1 MIRRPGAG
9 RLGSLP
15 TSYGGGGTDEL
26 GGSQSS
32 SYGSAYGSGG
42 GIPASPASGGYSGGY
57 AAASPGVYGTNTT
70 NGYGTGGYAGGGG
83 GGGYSSGGGG
93 GGYSGS
99 QNAYGHGGAYGGPL
113 SSSTAYSNGN
123 SEFKDKRRGGSSGN
137 SIITKVLYY
146 LKQPSTWPILSTIF
160 FMILTYRYRSNF
172 NAVLKIMDL
181 KKGTIKDIHQAWE
194 DFHGDHSTKSRH
206 LSTMHEQH
214 SKLNQRLTECEAAK
228 RNAFKERDEIRVKYE
243 KNPPNHATTATA
255 ASDKQ
260 SDDLKLQ
267 LEQREKAIREQ
278 LSLLQNAT
286 QRESRRS
293 AIERYVYINIY
304 IFFQWNR

>member
-9 RLGSLP
+9 RGGSLP
-15 TSYGGGGTDEL
+15 TSYGGVGGTDEL

-32 SYGSAYGSGG
+32 YGSAYGSGGG

-57 AAASPGVYGTNTT
+57 AAASPGVYGNNTT
-70 NGYGTGGYAGGGG
+70 NGYGGGGYAGGGG

-93 GGYSGS
+93 YSGG
-99 QNAYGHGGAYGGPL
+99 QNAYGHGGAYGAS
-113 SSSTAYSNGN
+113 SSSTSYLNGN
-123 SEFKDKRRGGSSGN
+123 GEFKDKRRGGSSGN
-137 SIITKVLYY
+137 SIVTKVLYY

-160 FMILTYRYRSNF
+160 FMVLTYRYRSNF

-181 KKGTIKDIHQAWE
+181 KKGNLKDIQQAWE
-194 DFHGDHSTKSRH
+194 DVHGDHHTKSRH

-228 RNAFKERDEIRVKYE
+228 RNAFKERDELRVKYE
-243 KNPPNHATTATA
+243 KNPPNHATGTA
-255 ASDKQ
+255 SSGKQ
-260 SDDLKLQ
+260 SNDLKLQ

-293 AIERYVYINIY
+293 AIERYVHI
-304 IFFQWNR
+304 